1 VKPKNEPLFSIRF
14 QIVPPSNISQ
24 LILLSMNEI
33 LKIQVYLMSQYKEAI
48 FPKIELKPEHFSVFE
63 ANKIKSKIIEYH
75 SFLVE

>member
-1 VKPKNEPLFSIRF
+1 
-14 QIVPPSNISQ
+14 
-24 LILLSMNEI
+24 MNEI